1 MNEQIKIQP
10 LGDYKV
16 VPNMDLGAENW
27 FSVHYT
33 NKEIGN
39 KIIDFLDSSNCA
51 KLYPGPIPGLSFVA
65 KVSAVYDRKDVIDAI
80 HAYAAQQGWKH
91 VE

>member
-16 VPNMDLGAENW
+16 VLSSSSEAHFD
-27 FSVHYT
+27 VHYAD
-33 NKEIGN
+33 KEIGD
-39 KIIDFLDSSNCA
+39 KIIYFLDASNCA
-51 KLYPGPIPGLSFVA
+51 KLYPGPIAGLSFGA
-65 KVSAVYDRKDVIDAI
+65 NVSAVYDRKDVIDAI